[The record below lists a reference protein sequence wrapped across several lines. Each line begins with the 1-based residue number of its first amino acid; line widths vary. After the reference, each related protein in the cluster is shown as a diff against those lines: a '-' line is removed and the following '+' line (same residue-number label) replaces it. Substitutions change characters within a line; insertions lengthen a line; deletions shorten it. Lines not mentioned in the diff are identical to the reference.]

1 MVISFRNMDHKCQ
14 ITNFILNSK
23 REFLKFKIFSLHV
36 QKRNYSYC
44 LSLKFISMRSQA
56 SVCVCVYIYKELSLT
71 NILMSQLNLWKKNSN
86 SAPSD
91 HNNLPLLWSLLIW
104 WWVHTPGK
112 SLGFLVNYIYY
123 RRRHLILKSV
133 RSLHF

>member
-1 MVISFRNMDHKCQ
+1 MSHKFQ

-56 SVCVCVYIYKELSLT
+56 SVCVYIY
-71 NILMSQLNLWKKNSN
+71 I
-86 SAPSD
+86 
-91 HNNLPLLWSLLIW
+91 
-104 WWVHTPGK
+104 
-112 SLGFLVNYIYY
+112 
-123 RRRHLILKSV
+123 
-133 RSLHF
+133 

>member
-56 SVCVCVYIYKELSLT
+56 SVCVYI
-71 NILMSQLNLWKKNSN
+71 
-86 SAPSD
+86 
-91 HNNLPLLWSLLIW
+91 
-104 WWVHTPGK
+104 K
-112 SLGFLVNYIYY
+112 SCLD
-123 RRRHLILKSV
+123 
-133 RSLHF
+133 